1 MVLIIGQYRRTTGGK
16 VAALFFGV
24 VALLAVFVFLAF
36 GFVLVLV
43 LAAAGLLLGAGAAL
57 LRRLSGRPGVR
68 DARTSRLDLDP
79 SLEVSPPPRAL
90 DNPDPE
96 A

>member
-16 VAALFFGV
+16 LAALLFGV
-24 VALLAVFVFLAF
+24 VVLLAVFVFLAF
-36 GFVLVLV
+36 GFVLVLA

-57 LRRLSGRPGVR
+57 LRRLGRRPAAR
-68 DARTSRLDLDP
+68 DARPDRRDLDP

-90 DNPDPE
+90 DNPDQE